1 MKIHEVLGGSD
12 PLRQQL
18 DVVKKQEKGLKLRK
32 ARIRVQQ
39 AQSQLRATQAPE
51 KP

>member
-1 MKIHEVLGGSD
+1 MKIDELLGGSD

-18 DVVKKQEKGLKLRK
+18 DVVKTKEKALKVQK
-32 ARIRVQQ
+32 ARIKAQQ
-39 AQSQLRATQAPE
+39 SQQQLRAAQASA